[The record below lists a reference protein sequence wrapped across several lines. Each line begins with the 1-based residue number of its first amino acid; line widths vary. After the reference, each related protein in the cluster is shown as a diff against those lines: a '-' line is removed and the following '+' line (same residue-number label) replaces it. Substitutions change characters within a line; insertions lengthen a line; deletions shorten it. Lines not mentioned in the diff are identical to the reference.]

1 MRSFDTGYFESEI
14 DFAGLEGLD
23 IKPLKIV
30 SSSSLLTLHL
40 TTLGSVVWAGG
51 TCSSWVF
58 QRT

>member
-1 MRSFDTGYFESEI
+1 MRSFEI

-23 IKPLKIV
+23 IKSLKIV